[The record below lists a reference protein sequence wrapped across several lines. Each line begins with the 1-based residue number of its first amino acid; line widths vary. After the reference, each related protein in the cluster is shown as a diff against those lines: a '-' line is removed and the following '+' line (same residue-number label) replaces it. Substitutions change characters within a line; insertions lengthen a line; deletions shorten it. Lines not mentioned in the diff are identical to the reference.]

1 MFYAFDNTY
10 GINTRSVD
18 SNDRIGKVAAFTSK
32 KDRDDYVHG
41 NANAEP
47 IDSKEARRYLVAEIK
62 SYMGPMTDA
71 EREDIAYAP
80 MAELVSRVES
90 INDTYGF

>member
-1 MFYAFDNTY
+1 MFYAFDNKY
-10 GINTRSVD
+10 GIDTRSAD
-18 SNDRIGKVAAFTSK
+18 SNDRIGKVRAFISK
-32 KDRDDYVHG
+32 NDRDDYVYG

-47 IDSKEARRYLVAEIK
+47 IDSKKARRYLIAEIK
-62 SYMGPMTDA
+62 SYMEPMTDA
-71 EREDIAYAP
+71 EREAIAYAP